1 MKSGIPSKLLIAT
14 WIIAAVIASNHKA
27 FAGTVNV
34 KGSEAGTFVP
44 SNFSYNGDGDA
55 GLTTYAGKDNIG
67 GPFIGQ
73 DLEQYSFTGGSCT
86 APDSSAGSVFV
97 LVQATGVNI
106 YNQGQLYLA
115 GAGAADGSVCA
126 SNTTGSTRA
135 ILTFSVT
142 GGTEKFANASGS
154 ITLTIVAQVLA
165 FSPSNFGLFGSRQ
178 ASITGAVTY

>member
-14 WIIAAVIASNHKA
+14 WIIAAVIAPTHKT
-27 FAGTVNV
+27 FAGTGNV

-55 GLTTYAGKDNIG
+55 GLTTYAGHDNLG
-67 GPFIGQ
+67 GPFTGQ
-73 DLEQYSFTGGSCT
+73 DLEQYSFTGSSCT
-86 APDSSAGSVFV
+86 APDGSAGSVFV

-106 YNQGQLYLA
+106 YNQGQLYFA
-115 GAGAADGSVCA
+115 GAGAADGSGCA

-135 ILTFSVT
+135 VLTFSVT
-142 GGTEKFANASGS
+142 GGTEKFTNASGS

-165 FSPSNFGLFGSRQ
+165 FSPSNLGVFGARQ